1 MRYLFILF
9 IFYLVPSFAAPLY
22 KEVSAALI
30 TAHIPLNNT
39 GIIVWDSA
47 DSAPS
52 IAINPQRSF
61 NPASTMKLLTSY
73 AALNLLSPAYT
84 WQTDIST
91 DGTLDNG
98 ILDGNLYLKGH
109 GDPSLTIERFWML
122 THQLRLRG
130 IQHIRRDLII
140 DQSDFQLSAR
150 PQFDDHPNRAYNA
163 EPAALMVNFNSSEI
177 KLTPTMQK
185 LVAQAEPLP
194 VNTQLINRITLTD
207 GICGEWRDAI
217 HTDWQANTQQLILS
231 GTYPSSCGEKTFA
244 LNLGNASALVAGLFQ
259 QLWQAEGGTLT
270 GTSRIAITPDNA
282 QLLIRYT
289 SPPLTQIIYDINK
302 YSNNVMAR
310 SVFLSLATPP
320 STNAESASN
329 NIRTWLKQSQL
340 DFPELVL
347 ENGAGLSRLERIS
360 PYHMAQLLHHA
371 YHSPYYAEFANSLP
385 IVGLDGTM
393 KKRLK
398 DSPVA
403 GRAHIKTGTLDGIKT
418 MAGYV
423 HAANGH
429 TYIVVFFINDDRA
442 QAGGAAQDMLLQ
454 QTGTD
459 TE

>member
-9 IFYLVPSFAAPLY
+9 IFYLAPSLAAPLP
-22 KEVSAALI
+22 KEVSAALK
-30 TAHIPLNNT
+30 TAQISLNNI
-39 GIIVWDSA
+39 GIIVWDTA
-47 DSAPS
+47 DNAPS
-52 IAINPQRSF
+52 ISINPERSF

-73 AALNLLSPAYT
+73 AALNLLNPAYT
-84 WQTDIST
+84 WNTDIST
-91 DGTLDNG
+91 DGTLNNG

-130 IQHIRRDLII
+130 IQHIRGDLII
-140 DQSDFQLSAR
+140 DQSDFQLSPR

-177 KLTPTMQK
+177 RLTPGMQN
-185 LVAQAEPLP
+185 LTAQAEPLP
-194 VNTQLINRITLTD
+194 ANTQLINRISLTD
-207 GICGEWRDAI
+207 EPCGEWRDAI
-217 HTDWQANTQQLILS
+217 HTDWQASTRQLTLS
-231 GTYPSSCGEKTFA
+231 GTYASRCGEKTFA

-270 GTSRIAITPDNA
+270 GTWRVASTPVNA

-289 SPPLTQIIYDINK
+289 SPPLTQVIYDINK

-310 SVFLSLATPP
+310 SVFLNLATAPNN
-320 STNAESASN
+320 TTESASN
-329 NIRTWLKQSQL
+329 NVKTWLKQTQL
-340 DFPELVL
+340 DFPELIL
-347 ENGAGLSRLERIS
+347 ENGAGLSRLERIN
-360 PYHMAQLLHHA
+360 PYHMAQLLLHA
-371 YHSPYYAEFANSLP
+371 YRSPHYAELASSLP

-398 DSPVA
+398 DSGMT

-429 TYIVVFFINDDRA
+429 TYIVVFFINDEHA
-442 QAGGAAQDMLLQ
+442 QIGGAAQDILLQ
-454 QTGTD
+454 KIGTD
-459 TE
+459 IN